1 MTTPRQAAQ
10 QILLLRQ
17 QAKEYE
23 AQADALATEF
33 FRSLIPGDYAEGNF
47 KVSVQRNA
55 RFDPSLAKQ
64 VLSEEQFQEILVTKP
79 DSAKAKDTLPPALY
93 RQTQKES
100 APKVTVTLMPEE
112 ED

>member
-1 MTTPRQAAQ
+1 MTTAKQAAQ

-17 QAKEYE
+17 QAKEFE

-33 FRSLIPGDYAEGNF
+33 FRKRELGDYVEGDF

-55 RFDPSLAKQ
+55 RFDAGLAKQ
-64 VLSEEQFQEILVTKP
+64 VLSEEQFAEILVTRP
-79 DSAKAKDTLPPALY
+79 DSNKAKEVLPPVLY
-93 RQTQKES
+93 RQTQKEG
-100 APKVTVTLMPEE
+100 APKVSVTMFE